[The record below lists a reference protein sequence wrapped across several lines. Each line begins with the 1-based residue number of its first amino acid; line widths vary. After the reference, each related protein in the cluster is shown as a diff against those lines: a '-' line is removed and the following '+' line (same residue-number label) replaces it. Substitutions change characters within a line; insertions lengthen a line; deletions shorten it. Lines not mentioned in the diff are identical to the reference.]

1 MNLTKT
7 LRDGG
12 YNNFEIF
19 LEDDTVRIVVVSE
32 KFNGVRMLKRI
43 DMLVDLLPNTFV
55 ILNPLTPDELALN
68 GGVIK

>member
-19 LEDDTVRIVVVSE
+19 LEADTERIVVVRE